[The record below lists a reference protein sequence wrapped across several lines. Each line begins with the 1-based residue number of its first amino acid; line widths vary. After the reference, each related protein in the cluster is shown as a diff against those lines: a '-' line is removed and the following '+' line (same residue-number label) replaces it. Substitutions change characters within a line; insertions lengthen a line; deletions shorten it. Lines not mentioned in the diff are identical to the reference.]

1 MTALPACNLGI
12 ERRGL
17 LREGH
22 FADVVVA
29 GELLFRLAAG
39 HVALLHSVLG
49 LTLIE
54 VVVADSKALAPDS
67 ILARDK
73 AERQKNDTHLDS

>member
-1 MTALPACNLGI
+1 MTALPASNLGI

-17 LREGH
+17 LREGY

-39 HVALLHSVLG
+39 HVTLLHSVLR
-49 LTLIE
+49 LARIE
-54 VVVADSKALAPDS
+54 VVVADSKGIGAGC
-67 ILARDK
+67 ILARDRI
-73 AERQKNDTHLDS
+73 ADISLVG

>member
-1 MTALPACNLGI
+1 MIALPASNLGI

-17 LREGH
+17 LREGY

-39 HVALLHSVLG
+39 HVTLLHSVLG

-54 VVVADSKALAPDS
+54 VVVADSKGTGAG
-67 ILARDK
+67 
-73 AERQKNDTHLDS
+73 